1 MTHFRDLA
9 PCTYFP
15 FAPGKKLLAVG
26 WLGPDHKYTKGKV
39 ARRVVVNLR
48 RLLVQPWQPVL
59 TPGWHDCEF
68 CERRSRSFK
77 FSYEGK
83 PIRIG
88 VLSVFVPGDG
98 ILYVAPSLI
107 LHYINAHKY
116 SPPDEFCDAVKNC
129 PEMRSDE
136 YLQAVAANGPRSIVP
151 KQRKKSSA

>member
-15 FAPGKKLLAVG
+15 FAPGRKLLAVG
-26 WLGPDHKYTKGKV
+26 WLDPDHKYTRGKV

-77 FSYEGK
+77 FSYEGN
-83 PIRIG
+83 R
-88 VLSVFVPGDG
+88 SESAF
-98 ILYVAPSLI
+98 ST
-107 LHYINAHKY
+107 
-116 SPPDEFCDAVKNC
+116 SSS
-129 PEMRSDE
+129 PEMESCT
-136 YLQAVAANGPRSIVP
+136 LLHH
-151 KQRKKSSA
+151 